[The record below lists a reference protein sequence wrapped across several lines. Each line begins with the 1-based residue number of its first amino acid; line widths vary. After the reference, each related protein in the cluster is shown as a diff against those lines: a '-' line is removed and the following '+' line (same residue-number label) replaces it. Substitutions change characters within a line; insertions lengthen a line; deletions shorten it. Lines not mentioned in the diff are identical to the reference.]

1 MADQTDLR
9 QDLLERISARRAGI
23 DAFLRAQ
30 RPKVRRRSTAMLTL
44 TSASAVFTAG
54 PALGGVPFAEAV
66 RNTLGLSTGSVVW
79 RVLCL
84 LALLVSV
91 TAALL
96 TNVSKP
102 QDAVAQ
108 LSAVEAAGAEL
119 EGLSTLL
126 EFGHLSV
133 EDGVK
138 LYQQYVT
145 KIPFVED
152 APAAARPG

>member
-9 QDLLERISARRAGI
+9 QDLLERISARHAGI

-145 KIPFVED
+145 KIPFVEGV
-152 APAAARPG
+152 PAAARPG

>member
-9 QDLLERISARRAGI
+9 QDLLERSSARRAGI

-66 RNTLGLSTGSVVW
+66 RNTLGLSTSSVVW

-145 KIPFVED
+145 KIPFVEGV
-152 APAAARPG
+152 PAAARPG